1 MNWTKFNNHG
11 ESNNHAFEV
20 MCNLLFESWCKEI
33 YKEELVQFAFV
44 NGDGGD
50 GGVEAYGILTNGDVV
65 AVQSKWFPEKI
76 ETTQINQISNSFQTA
91 VKVRP
96 NIKRYVICIPR
107 NLGSKKIV
115 KGGSIANNTELD
127 RWEKFVSNCKSSNPN
142 VEIIL
147 WDETIIQERLIH
159 PETQGV
165 YKYWFENTVIFDNL
179 FTHSYEKIVNGWAKL
194 KYVPEIHTAGY
205 IHEHLEYFLGS
216 NELTRL
222 RYEKMCSFIG
232 RFKSL
237 LRAYEG
243 LLALGLPESTK
254 DLKYKIQM
262 DLPILHK
269 WLENFECNIDTV
281 KNGGRTNF
289 ITEDLELNC
298 CLSDVKDSPL
308 HFGKYFHFHEIE
320 KLLENIDDEFLE
332 LRQLFNNDNNN
343 KIIFLGMQGTGKTA
357 GIVAEAA
364 NFLSNRSHLPVIIH
378 AKDFS
383 DGDAWA
389 SMIISSL
396 GLQTTWNEI
405 ELFEALQNA
414 AFLRTND
421 DRREFFVEPKCVIMV
436 DGIDESASWK
446 FWKDKINETD
456 AFFDAF
462 PRIKFVFLS
471 RPYAFPER
479 YELSYRHL
487 FYSLPTTGDGKLDEV
502 CDKYFSTYKIDIGDN
517 FWIKQN
523 LKSPVAIKLF
533 CDIYRGQKIITLPQN
548 TVVLTELYKAK
559 IASLEECYGTIHT
572 GVKSFKAIH
581 IALVELAE
589 LFAKSSSIRF
599 EDIYDKVS
607 LRLKDTLN
615 EILDFLMNEGFVYT
629 FIKQEDDFSVPET
642 YYSWGMQPAF
652 DYLIAQKVYKGLN
665 AGEVV
670 EINNTDGIFQML
682 ALISIENGKL
692 ITEYTNIKIENQE
705 AFELIC
711 YALAN
716 CSVDV
721 AGEYSEYLKKLMGYS
736 VAEFREIFNNVM
748 LPVLKIDKHPL
759 GSVLLDEFLREFD
772 NSAERD
778 IWWSIP
784 SYLKDSYDAEWY
796 AYTELDFENI
806 SLENTDKYNAA
817 PLTLAWSLSSVNNN
831 VRQDSRFKLTAWGIS
846 QPMEFWELFKKCISI
861 NDMQILEDMFAIAY
875 GIALEQL
882 VCEEYLNVASHWILD
897 NLFSMAGLNQY
908 ENVALRYYGT
918 GIVKI
923 AITKGLLESNK
934 LNIVTPPYNYEPELL
949 ELYKGALDSE
959 RMGGYEAIDYDLS
972 RYVLC
977 DRLDCFFRTDHNTK
991 DYHEKTKKFIDK
1003 YREKYNLSELKI
1015 NGFIIA
1021 IAYQYLLKQG
1031 WNKEKFWYS
1040 SNNVNRGVDCA
1051 IRGTYYP
1058 ATHGEMSQVMTIAEK
1073 NIWLAKHKIEAIFSN
1088 ELPSCEDYR
1097 TFQFIEDYSQIEN
1110 FINVYQDYANAI
1122 NREKKH
1128 NWFNAELLAA
1138 PCFET
1143 IDKEK
1148 IESWMSEDFIPQFD
1162 KWLSNYN
1169 GNVLLSTFTNVK
1181 NDLCGVEEAIWI
1193 GSGVVKNSDFTRLL
1207 VAIEKYFEDRNEMIN
1222 VSGFHAYQDCQCYCT
1237 PQEACLVH
1245 SAREINSYLLI
1256 PESDGN
1262 IEVNKLLEECLTS
1275 DELETEKYFTLPSKL
1290 ARELMGIVYGDG
1302 FTYSDNKGNII
1313 ACYSSDGENWG
1324 TYQKTLIVNN
1334 DALNNGLEK
1343 MNLRLFWL
1351 FRVYREPAP
1360 KARERY
1366 EKIMHSTDKTYFVW
1380 RDGEKFNY
1388 RELLQIE
1395 YGMHKQ
1401 KMGKSSDIT
1410 SLLENTVS

>member
-1 MNWTKFNNHG
+1 MDWTKFNNHG

-33 YKEELVQFAFV
+33 YNKELVQFAFV
-44 NGDGGD
+44 NGEGGD
-50 GGVEAYGILTNGDVV
+50 GGVEAYGILMNGDVV

-76 ETTQINQISNSFQTA
+76 EATQINQIRNSFQTA

-107 NLGSKKIV
+107 DLGSKKIV
-115 KGGSIANNTELD
+115 KGGSIAHNTESD
-127 RWEKFVSNCKSSNPN
+127 RWKQFVSNCKSSNPN

-147 WDETIIQERLIH
+147 WDETTIQERLIH

-179 FTHSYEKIVNGWAKL
+179 FIHSYKKVVNGWAKL

-222 RYEKMCSFIG
+222 RHEKMCGFIG
-232 RFKSL
+232 RLKSL
-237 LRAYEG
+237 LRAYED
-243 LLALGLPESTK
+243 LLTLGLPESTK
-254 DLKYKIQM
+254 DLKCKIQM
-262 DLPILHK
+262 DLPILQK
-269 WLENFECNIDTV
+269 WLENFEDNIDAV

-289 ITEDLELNC
+289 ITGEFELNC

-308 HFGKYFHFHEIE
+308 HFGKYFHFHEVE

-332 LRQLFNNDNNN
+332 VKQLFNNYNNN

-357 GIVAEAA
+357 GMVAEAA
-364 NFLSNRSHLPVIIH
+364 NFLSNRIHLPVIIH

-383 DGDAWA
+383 DGDTWA
-389 SMIISSL
+389 SMIISTL
-396 GLQTTWNEI
+396 GLQATWNEI

-414 AFLRTND
+414 AFLRSYD
-421 DRREFFVEPKCVIMV
+421 DRREFLIEPKCVIMV
-436 DGIDESASWK
+436 DGIDESTLWK

-456 AFFDAF
+456 AFLDTF

-471 RPYAFPER
+471 RPYVFPER
-479 YELSYRHL
+479 YELSHRHL
-487 FYSLPTTGDGKLDEV
+487 FYFLPTTGDGKLDEV
-502 CDKYFSTYKIDIGDN
+502 CNKYFLAYNIDIGDN

-533 CDIYRGQKIITLPQN
+533 CDIYRGQKISTLPQN
-548 TVVLTELYKAK
+548 TVALTELYKAK
-559 IASLEECYGTIHT
+559 IASLEECYSTIHT
-572 GVKSFKAIH
+572 GTKDFKVIY

-589 LFAKSSSIRF
+589 LFAKSAQIRF

-607 LRLKDTLN
+607 IRLKDTLS
-615 EILDFLMNEGFVYT
+615 EILDFLTNEGFVYT

-652 DYLIAQKVYKGLN
+652 DYLIAQKVYKDLN
-665 AGEVV
+665 AGEIV
-670 EINNTDGIFQML
+670 EINNTDGMFQML
-682 ALISIENGKL
+682 ALIAIENGKL
-692 ITEYTNIKIENQE
+692 IIEYSNVKVEGQE

-721 AGEYSEYLKKLMGYS
+721 AAKYSEYLKVMMGYS

-748 LPVLKIDKHPL
+748 LPVLRIDKHPL
-759 GSVLLDEFLREFD
+759 GSVLLDEFLRGFD

-784 SYLKDSYDAEWY
+784 SHLRDSYDAEWY
-796 AYTELDFENI
+796 SYTELDFENI
-806 SLENTDKYNAA
+806 SLENTDKHNAA
-817 PLTLAWSLSSVNNN
+817 PLTLVWSLSSVNNN
-831 VRQDSRFKLTAWGIS
+831 VRQSSRFKLTAWGIS
-846 QPMEFWELFKKCISI
+846 QPMEFWKLFEKCISI
-861 NDMQILEDMFAIAY
+861 NDMQILEDIFAIAY
-875 GIALEQL
+875 GIALEQF

-908 ENVALRYYGT
+908 ENVALRYYGA

-923 AITKGLLESNK
+923 AISKGLLDSDK
-934 LNIVTPPYNYEPELL
+934 IKTVTPPYNYEPEYLQI
-949 ELYKGALDSE
+949 YKEALDSD
-959 RMGGYEAIDYDLS
+959 RMGGYKAIDYDLA

-977 DRLDCFFRTDHNTK
+977 DRFDCYFRVNHDTK
-991 DYHEKTKKFIDK
+991 DYHEKTKKFIEKYKDK
-1003 YREKYNLSELKI
+1003 YELSELKVD
-1015 NGFIIA
+1015 GFIIA
-1021 IAYQYLLKQG
+1021 ITYQYLLKQG
-1031 WNKEKFWYS
+1031 WDTKRFWLL
-1040 SNNVNRGVDCA
+1040 NNNGKRGVDCA
-1051 IRGTYYP
+1051 IRETYYP
-1058 ATHGEMSQVMTIAEK
+1058 ATHGEMSRVMTIAEK
-1073 NIWLAKHKIEAIFSN
+1073 NVWLAKHQIEAIFAN
-1088 ELPSCEDYR
+1088 ELPLYEDLR
-1097 TFQFIEDYSQIEN
+1097 TFQFVEDYSQLEN
-1110 FINVYQDYANAI
+1110 FINTYQDYANKI
-1122 NREKKH
+1122 NRKKPH

-1143 IDKEK
+1143 IDKDK
-1148 IESWMSEDFIPQFD
+1148 IESWMNEENIPQFD
-1162 KWLSNYN
+1162 RWLSDCN
-1169 GNVLLSTFTNVK
+1169 GNVLLSTYTNVK
-1181 NDLCGVEEAIWI
+1181 NDLCGIEEAVWI
-1193 GSGVVKNSDFTRLL
+1193 GTGAVKNSDFSRLL
-1207 VAIEKYFEDRNEMIN
+1207 VEIERYFEGRDEMVN
-1222 VSGFHAYQDCQCYCT
+1222 VNDFHAYQDCRCYCT

-1256 PESDGN
+1256 PESNGD
-1262 IEVNKLLEECLTS
+1262 IEVNRLLQECLTA
-1275 DELETEKYFTLPSKL
+1275 DELETEKNFTLPSKL
-1290 ARELMGIVYGDG
+1290 ARELMGIAYGDG
-1302 FTYSDNKGNII
+1302 FAYSDNKGNII
-1313 ACYSSDGENWG
+1313 ACYSSDGENLG
-1324 TYQKTLIVNN
+1324 TYQKTLIVNS

-1351 FRVYREPAP
+1351 FRVYREPSL

-1380 RDGEKFNY
+1380 RNGEKFNY
-1388 RELLQIE
+1388 RELLPIK
-1395 YGMHKQ
+1395 YDIHKQ
-1401 KMGKSSDIT
+1401 KNGKSSDII
-1410 SLLENTVS
+1410 SILEK